1 VTFSCTKA
9 FQPIQFNIHRK
20 HEKILAAKEQKLAKM
35 WADSKVIKTAIGILE
50 GKEQDD
56 HSNNGNSNNVGLG
69 NI

>member
-1 VTFSCTKA
+1 M
-9 FQPIQFNIHRK
+9 
-20 HEKILAAKEQKLAKM
+20 EKILAAKEQKLAKM